1 MPLSQNEKSK
11 AIKHLDKALSDS
23 HFDKEEAF
31 NLLREADY
39 NPEKIVERHTG
50 RIKKL
55 QVQLEIERS
64 KSKRAKLD
72 LVQLAIKQ
80 IEKFR
85 GKFQKDPKDLL
96 QEFYKGEIAF
106 QFRKLDE
113 ISDTD
118 AMEMLEEAQL
128 LKLIKELEKRNNA

>member
-11 AIKHLDKALSDS
+11 AIKNLENALSDS

-39 NPEKIVERHTG
+39 NPERIVERHTG

-64 KSKRAKLD
+64 KANRTKSD
-72 LVQLAIKQ
+72 LLQLAILQ

-85 GKFQKDPKDLL
+85 SKFHEEPKHLL
-96 QEFYKGEIAF
+96 EELYKGQVAF